1 MGVGQM
7 GNKNKQRHCPRHME
21 RERNIR
27 ARPRE
32 APAQASLD
40 TGEALEP
47 HRRHGTQGWKDHA
60 QGVELGPLV
69 VSTRNRL

>member
-21 RERNIR
+21 IERNIR
-27 ARPRE
+27 AQPRE

-40 TGEALEP
+40 TGEALELTG
-47 HRRHGTQGWKDHA
+47 GTGPRAGRTTRK
-60 QGVELGPLV
+60 EL
-69 VSTRNRL
+69 S